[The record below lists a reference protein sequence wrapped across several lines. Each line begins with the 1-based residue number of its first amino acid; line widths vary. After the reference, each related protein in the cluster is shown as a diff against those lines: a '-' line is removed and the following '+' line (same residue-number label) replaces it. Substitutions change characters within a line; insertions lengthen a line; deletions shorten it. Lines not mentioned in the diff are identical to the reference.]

1 MSGQRSPWVL
11 VGPAVGV
18 LTLLTVVPLL
28 SMVVASM
35 FRRSLTSPGDG
46 SFTGVGN
53 YLDVITSREW
63 WLAVALTLVVVTL
76 AVGAQLL
83 LASAFAGT
91 LRRITFGGPWVQVF
105 LLIPFVLSPVVVA
118 TVWHDAWSNG
128 FVPVWLHANLGG
140 GQLAGLATVL
150 SHEIWRG
157 TGITTVILLAGLRQ
171 VKPTL
176 LDSAI
181 ADGATAWQR
190 LSLVVLPA
198 VAPAVGVA
206 ALFRSMDALRSIE
219 APVLAADS
227 LGSLSTAS
235 QLVWN
240 TSFTSFELGLGAA
253 MSLMLL
259 LVAAGLGFLL
269 TLVLRV
275 RRSI

>member
-1 MSGQRSPWVL
+1 VSAPRNPWLL

-18 LTLLTVVPLL
+18 LAILTVLALVRLVL
-28 SMVVASM
+28 GSL
-35 FRRSLTSPGDG
+35 FRRSLTSPDDLAFAGI
-46 SFTGVGN
+46 GN
-53 YLDVITSREW
+53 YLDVLTSRQW

-91 LRRITFGGPWVQVF
+91 LRRITIGGPWVQVF
-105 LLIPFVLSPVVVA
+105 LLIPFLLSPVVAA
-118 TVWHDAWSNG
+118 TVWRDGWTNG

-140 GQLAGLATVL
+140 GQFAGLATVL

-157 TGITTVILLAGLRQ
+157 TGITTVILLAGLSQ
-171 VKPTL
+171 VKPSL

-190 LSLVVLPA
+190 LTLVVLPA

-206 ALFRSMDALRSIE
+206 ALFRSLDALRSIE
-219 APVLAADS
+219 APVLAAGS
-227 LGSLSTAS
+227 LGNLSTAS
-235 QLVWN
+235 QLVWD

-253 MSLMLL
+253 MSIVLL

-275 RRSI
+275 RRAI